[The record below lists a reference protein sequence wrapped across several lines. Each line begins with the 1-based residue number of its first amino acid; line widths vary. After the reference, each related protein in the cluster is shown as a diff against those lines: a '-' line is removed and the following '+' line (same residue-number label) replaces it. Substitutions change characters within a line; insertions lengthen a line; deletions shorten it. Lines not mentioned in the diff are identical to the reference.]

1 MFDKIID
8 YDKNSKNR
16 IYNLLVLKGE
26 SLIKANSLAIS
37 QGIKEEGYSNFYSAI
52 SDQIDLLLSYYINDE
67 ITASLKDR
75 GGLVEL
81 IEEAINDHYEQEH
94 YKRLEFA
101 KVDLENLF
109 KWKTDFLVSSS
120 LLDFKVSTYSAFE
133 FYVEKLYDKLI
144 LIYPRSNK
152 EEDLI
157 SLIKNHPPNSSD
169 EKIHDLVNEIKKISF
184 YVSGSEK
191 INYAISKSKLSKE
204 EKKEAREFV
213 SFYGSQ
219 RNTIHNLGIHKGK
232 SKSMTVEGID
242 ITLNEGHASFTDNHN
257 STFFACRKLMD
268 IYEKIHEEITGEV
281 CL

>member
-1 MFDKIID
+1 MFDIIID

-37 QGIKEEGYSNFYSAI
+37 QGIKEEGYSNFYSVI

-67 ITASLKDR
+67 ITASLRDR
-75 GGLVEL
+75 GGLEGL
-81 IEEAINDHYEQEH
+81 IEEAINDYYEEEH
-94 YKRLEFA
+94 YKRIEFA
-101 KVDLENLF
+101 KGDLKNLF

-133 FYVEKLYDKLI
+133 FYVEKLYEKLI
-144 LIYPRSNK
+144 LIHPRSNK
-152 EEDLI
+152 EEVLI

-169 EKIHDLVNEIKKISF
+169 EKIHDLVNKIKKISF

-191 INYAISKSKLSKE
+191 INYVISKSKLSKE

-219 RNTIHNLGIHKGK
+219 RNTIHNLGIHKGE

-242 ITLNEGHASFTDNHN
+242 ITLNEGHACFTDNHN